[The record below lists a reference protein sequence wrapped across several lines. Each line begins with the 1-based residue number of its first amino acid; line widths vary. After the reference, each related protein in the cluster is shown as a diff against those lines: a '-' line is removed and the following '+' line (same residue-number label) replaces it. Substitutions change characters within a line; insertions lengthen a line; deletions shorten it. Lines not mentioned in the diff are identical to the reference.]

1 MLRSRIL
8 WKLFS
13 GYVVIV
19 LLSTII
25 VGIFVSRQVEE
36 ETLTE
41 IEQSLNVRA
50 TLLQNL
56 ALDYFSAAPGKKA
69 QELVKR
75 LGKKTHTRFTVIK
88 IDGIVLADSEEDPK
102 SMDIHANR
110 PEILAAESHGQGRA
124 TRFSKT
130 VNAKMMYYALSVKS
144 GGELLGYVRTSLPL
158 SAIDE
163 RLSRI
168 HALVIIGTSI
178 SVFVALILGFFV
190 ARSFA
195 KPITAMTVIAESISE
210 GNYDQRVA
218 VDRKDEI
225 GSLAQ
230 TLNNMAQS
238 SRERLETIVLD
249 NNKLVA
255 ILAGMVEGVVAV
267 DKNETIIH
275 LNEAARRILGISAD
289 HDINRRIWE
298 GTHSQEFCKILSIAL
313 KDETE
318 IRKKL
323 KVISS
328 LTNQLVEVHA
338 SPFRDGSGDLVGA
351 VAVLHDVSELERL
364 ETIRQD
370 FVANVSHEL
379 KTPITAIRGLIE
391 MMIDDENMSAE
402 NKRSFLMKTMDQSIR
417 LSNIVTDLLSLS
429 RLESAGIDVIREP
442 IDLRDVVNGSLQGL
456 LPVSEDKN
464 ILIETKISK
473 EPVEILGDR
482 EALFQS
488 VNNLIDNAI
497 QYNSKN
503 GTVWLRLQKE
513 ENNAVIEVQDSG
525 IGIEPLEQHRIFE
538 RFYRV
543 DKARSK
549 QAGGTGLGLSI
560 VKHTV
565 LAHGGQ
571 LAVES
576 ILGTGS
582 TFQISI
588 PLLKSSKNITP
599 PKVKGKNT
607 N

>member
-1 MLRSRIL
+1 M
-8 WKLFS
+8 
-13 GYVVIV
+13 
-19 LLSTII
+19 
-25 VGIFVSRQVEE
+25 
-36 ETLTE
+36 
-41 IEQSLNVRA
+41 
-50 TLLQNL
+50 
-56 ALDYFSAAPGKKA
+56 
-69 QELVKR
+69 
-75 LGKKTHTRFTVIK
+75 
-88 IDGIVLADSEEDPK
+88 
-102 SMDIHANR
+102 
-110 PEILAAESHGQGRA
+110 
-124 TRFSKT
+124 
-130 VNAKMMYYALSVKS
+130 
-144 GGELLGYVRTSLPL
+144 
-158 SAIDE
+158 
-163 RLSRI
+163 
-168 HALVIIGTSI
+168 
-178 SVFVALILGFFV
+178 
-190 ARSFA
+190 
-195 KPITAMTVIAESISE
+195 
-210 GNYDQRVA
+210 
-218 VDRKDEI
+218 
-225 GSLAQ
+225 
-230 TLNNMAQS
+230 
-238 SRERLETIVLD
+238 
-249 NNKLVA
+249 
-255 ILAGMVEGVVAV
+255 
-267 DKNETIIH
+267 
-275 LNEAARRILGISAD
+275 
-289 HDINRRIWE
+289 
-298 GTHSQEFCKILSIAL
+298 
-313 KDETE
+313 
-318 IRKKL
+318 
-323 KVISS
+323 
-328 LTNQLVEVHA
+328 
-338 SPFRDGSGDLVGA
+338 
-351 VAVLHDVSELERL
+351 
-364 ETIRQD
+364 
-370 FVANVSHEL
+370 ANVSHEL

-588 PLLKSSKNITP
+588 PLLNSSKNITL
-599 PKVKGKNT
+599 PKVKGKST

>member
-13 GYVVIV
+13 GYVVLV

-41 IEQSLNVRA
+41 IEQSLSVRA
-50 TLLQNL
+50 TLLRGL
-56 ALDYFSAAPGKKA
+56 ALESFSSDSDKNV
-69 QELVKR
+69 QQLVKK
-75 LGKKTHTRFTVIK
+75 LGEKTHTRFTVIQS
-88 IDGIVLADSEEDPK
+88 DGTVLADSEEDPE
-102 SMDIHANR
+102 SMDNHAGR
-110 PEILAAESHGQGRA
+110 PEILAAQSHGQGTS

-130 VNAKMMYYALSVKS
+130 IDTKMMYFALAVE
-144 GGELLGYVRTSLPL
+144 GEGKLLGYVRTSLPL

-168 HALVIIGTSI
+168 HTLVLIGTSV

-190 ARSFA
+190 ARGFA
-195 KPITAMTVIAESISE
+195 KPLTAMTAIAESISE

-230 TLNNMAQS
+230 TLNTMARS
-238 SRERLETIVLD
+238 SRERLETIELE
-249 NNKLVA
+249 NNKLLA

-275 LNEAARRILGISAD
+275 LNEAARRILGISPD
-289 HDINRRIWE
+289 QDIHRRIWE
-298 GTHSQEFCKILSIAL
+298 TTHSQEFCQIFSEAL
-313 KDETE
+313 NEETE

-323 KVISS
+323 KVVTSS
-328 LTNQLVEVHA
+328 TNQLVEVHA
-338 SPFRDGSGDLVGA
+338 SPFRDGSGELVGA

-379 KTPITAIRGLIE
+379 KTPITAIRGLVE
-391 MMIDDENMSAE
+391 MMIQDENMPME
-402 NKRSFLMKTMDQSIR
+402 NQRSFLKKTMNQTIR
-417 LSNIVTDLLSLS
+417 LSNIVTDLLALS
-429 RLESAGIDVIREP
+429 RLESAGMDLIREP
-442 IDLRDVVNGSLQGL
+442 IDLRDVVDGSLQAL
-456 LPVSEDKN
+456 LPVSEDRN
-464 ILIETKISK
+464 ISIETEISK

-497 QYNSKN
+497 KYNSKN
-503 GTVWLRLQKE
+503 GKIWLRLHE
-513 ENNAVIEVQDSG
+513 EGKNAVMEVQDSG

-543 DKARSK
+543 DKARST

-571 LAVES
+571 LSVES
-576 ILGTGS
+576 IPGSGS

-588 PLLKSSKNITP
+588 PLLKSSKNLNP
-599 PKVKGKNT
+599 PQVTGKNI